1 MKILRISVLVFLAFA
16 MLFSATVTPVAAKR
30 ITRTSFTGIEG
41 ANLCATTAD
50 PRCTPG
56 EVHVLPNGK
65 TYTNHLVMVIVF
77 DTSDPRFTGENVVNF
92 TILPATD
99 KGIPSYGTFRF
110 QPYDITDG
118 YWIGFVTAMVSN
130 DFTQVHSFFTAKGYG
145 SLAGQTLIGTNTNGQ
160 INGEIFE
167 RP

>member
-1 MKILRISVLVFLAFA
+1 
-16 MLFSATVTPVAAKR
+16 
-30 ITRTSFTGIEG
+30 
-41 ANLCATTAD
+41 
-50 PRCTPG
+50 
-56 EVHVLPNGK
+56 
-65 TYTNHLVMVIVF
+65 MVIVF

-99 KGIPSYGTFRF
+99 MGIPSYGTFRF

-145 SLAGQTLIGTNTNGQ
+145 SLTGQTLIGTNTNGQ

-167 RP
+167 RALSTANIHQGEVKACRTGQKAMCGRFVCIPAICMNCFTRLLYPRMAMSFFINKTSRGSS